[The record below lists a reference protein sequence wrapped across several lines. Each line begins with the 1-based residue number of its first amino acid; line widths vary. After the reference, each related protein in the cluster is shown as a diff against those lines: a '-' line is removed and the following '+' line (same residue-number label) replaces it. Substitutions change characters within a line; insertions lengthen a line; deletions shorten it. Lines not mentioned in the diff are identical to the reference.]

1 MLCCRVWMSGSS
13 AAAAR
18 VTTTHWGCAGFEEC
32 SLENNSQPRHFAVNK
47 HSHHID
53 RSILNITA
61 ANGSS
66 FLRSTSEAEGH
77 ALGEKMEVNRL

>member
-1 MLCCRVWMSGSS
+1 MLCCSEMSGSS

-18 VTTTHWGCAGFEEC
+18 ATRWGCAGFEEC
-32 SLENNSQPRHFAVNK
+32 SLENNSQPRHFAANK